1 MKRTPFSS
9 AERAWMFYDVG
20 NSAYVLAVTT
30 AIFPLFFKNVVA
42 AEVPGATSTA
52 WLAYASSVFTL
63 VVAVLAV
70 VLGPLADYEGRKKR
84 FFALFFGLGVAATG
98 VLAFVAEG
106 QVMPT
111 LAVYVLSAIGFA
123 GANVFYDSFLT
134 DVTPP
139 ERMDRLS
146 SAGYAW
152 GYVGSTAPFI
162 VAMAVIIGAPRFDVL
177 STVTSVRIAFLIAA
191 GWWLLFTIPLLRRVR
206 QTQYIEPVESTV
218 RDSAR
223 RLAALVRDW
232 RRYRTVFVFLIAYFF
247 YIDGVGTIIKLAT
260 AYGTDIGLSANTLLV
275 VLLVVQLVAF
285 PCALIYSRLARAR
298 SSSVRTMLLVGIG
311 VYLVV
316 TLLAFVIPR
325 LPAALQ
331 VPTFWLT
338 SMLVASSQGG
348 VQALSRSYYG
358 QIIPASAS
366 AEFFGFYNMF
376 GKFAAILGPFLV
388 GIFAQLTG
396 DSSIGVLSIALLF
409 AVGGVLLLR
418 VPRQPPAPVADPA
431 AAPPSA
437 MA

>member
-1 MKRTPFSS
+1 MKRTPYSP
-9 AERAWMFYDVG
+9 AERAWVLYDVG

-42 AEVPGATSTA
+42 ADVPDATSTA

-84 FFALFFGLGVAATG
+84 FFSLFFGLGVAATG

-106 QVMPT
+106 SVMPT
-111 LAVYVLSAIGFA
+111 LAVYGLSSIGFA

-162 VAMAVIIGAPRFDVL
+162 VAMAVIIGAQRFDVL
-177 STVTSVRIAFLIAA
+177 STATAVRIAFLIAA
-191 GWWLLFTIPLLRRVR
+191 GWWLLFTVPLLRRVR
-206 QTQYIEPVESTV
+206 QTHYVAPVESTV
-218 RDSAR
+218 RDSLR
-223 RLAALVRDW
+223 RMAALFRDR
-232 RRYRTVFVFLIAYFF
+232 RRYRTVFVFLLAYFF
-247 YIDGVGTIIKLAT
+247 YIDGVGTIIRLAT
-260 AYGTDIGLSANTLLV
+260 AYGTDIGLSANTLLI
-275 VLLVVQLVAF
+275 VLLAVQVVAF

-298 SSSVRTMLLVGIG
+298 ASSVRTMLLVGIG
-311 VYLVV
+311 VYVLV

-325 LPAALQ
+325 LPAGWQ
-331 VPTFWLT
+331 VPVFWLT

-358 QIIPASAS
+358 QLIPPSAS
-366 AEFFGFYNMF
+366 AEFFGYYNMF

-409 AVGGVLLLR
+409 AVGGALLLR
-418 VPRQPPAPVADPA
+418 VPRQPSAP
-431 AAPPSA
+431 AAPPAPPAASA
-437 MA
+437 AA